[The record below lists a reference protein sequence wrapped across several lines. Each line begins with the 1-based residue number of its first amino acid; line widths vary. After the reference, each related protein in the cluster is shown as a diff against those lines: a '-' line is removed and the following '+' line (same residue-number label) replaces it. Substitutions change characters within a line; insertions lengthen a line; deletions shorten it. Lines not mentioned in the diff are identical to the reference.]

1 MVVCSSS
8 SAQDLM
14 EKDPFTQDVI
24 EHRSDKVRETF
35 CMTQQVRCRCAY
47 RAFVVPTVHLGKIE
61 TI

>member
-1 MVVCSSS
+1 
-8 SAQDLM
+8 M